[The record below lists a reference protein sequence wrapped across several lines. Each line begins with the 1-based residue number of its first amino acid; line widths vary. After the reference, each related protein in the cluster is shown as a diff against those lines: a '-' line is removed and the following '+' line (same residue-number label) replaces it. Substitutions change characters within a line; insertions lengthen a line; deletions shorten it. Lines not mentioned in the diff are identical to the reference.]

1 MGGYR
6 YILLFACLMATQSIL
21 KGQDSDSSN
30 RIIDQVVV
38 TAQIEPTSLKNS
50 VYKIRTITH
59 EQIQR
64 RATADIT
71 TLLNTELGI
80 RFSNDMAL
88 GETDVQLMG
97 MSGQNVKVLVDGVP
111 LLDRGATKQSLTQ
124 IDVNTIE
131 KIEIIEGPVS
141 VVYGTDALAGVINI
155 LTNNNS
161 DNKKWHIQARV
172 LEETANKEYTL
183 FINEGR
189 HNAYIGL
196 SHQLDQ
202 NWRVST
208 NLSRNTFGGWKGNNT
223 GRSLSWQPKD
233 QWLGGARV
241 AYKNEKHE
249 TWYRLDYT
257 NEDIYTPG
265 NYNANNT
272 YIDKNFITNR
282 YTNILQSNWN
292 LSDRWSANGTV
303 SYQNYTRET
312 VTKRTYLETN
322 ETQLTT
328 GAGEQDIA
336 KFDNLFFRGT
346 AQYKLSQHVFAQ
358 AGLEY
363 DREYGAGERLNDNA
377 VLTEYAL
384 FLTTEIKAFPWMN
397 VRPGLRFVGNSVF
410 DAPPVI
416 PSLNT
421 KFILSESFDFRAAYA
436 RGFRSPALRELF
448 FTFFDTNHSIRGNE
462 NLQPEY
468 SNSFNTYL
476 SYHKQVN
483 ESSDLSASIGGFY
496 NLFDNMITMGIDPE
510 DGSVNTYINLQ
521 KYKTTGIV
529 WENNYTY
536 RNLQLGLGFSYIG
549 RYNRLYEEDSN
560 LDQFLWTPEVN
571 SSIFYTIPKWGTNIN
586 LFYKFYGKRP
596 GFETGTNSS
605 GETEINQIYS
615 GSFNQ
620 ADLTLNKRINT
631 MLDLHVG
638 VRNLFNTI
646 NVVNTGTV
654 GDGAHSVV
662 NSSVPMSYGRSFFL
676 GLQFNMS
683 R

>member
-1 MGGYR
+1 MGINKY
-6 YILLFACLMATQSIL
+6 LFMIFCLITSQATL
-21 KGQDSDSSN
+21 RAQDIDTSK

-38 TAQIEPTSLKNS
+38 TAQLEPTSLKNS
-50 VYKIRTITH
+50 VYKVRTITQ

-64 RATADIT
+64 RATVDIT

-97 MSGQNVKVLVDGVP
+97 MSGQNVKVLMDGVP

-155 LTNNNS
+155 ITKSNLGNQ
-161 DNKKWHIQARV
+161 KWNLQARI
-172 LEETANKEYTL
+172 LEETANKEYTP
-183 FINEGR
+183 FTKEGR
-189 HNAYIGL
+189 HNAHIGL
-196 SHQLDQ
+196 THQLDPH
-202 NWRVST
+202 WSIGT
-208 NLSRNTFGGWKGNNT
+208 NLSRNTFGGWKGNAT
-223 GRSLSWQPKD
+223 GRSLNWQPKD
-233 QWLGGARV
+233 QWLGSAKV
-241 AYKNEKHE
+241 AYENEKHE

-265 NYNANNT
+265 NYNPNNT

-282 YTNILQSNWN
+282 YNNMLQSNWKF
-292 LSDRWSANGTV
+292 SDKWSANGAL
-303 SYQNYTRET
+303 SYQNYKRET

-322 ETQLTT
+322 QTELTT

-346 AQYKLSQHVFAQ
+346 AQYKLSQHLFAQ

-363 DREYGAGERLNDNA
+363 DREYGSGERLKDNA

-384 FLTTEIKAFPWMN
+384 FLTTEIKAFSWIN
-397 VRPGLRFVGNSVF
+397 IRPGLRFVGNSVF
-410 DAPPVI
+410 DVPLVI

-421 KFILSESFDFRAAYA
+421 KFALNEAFDLRVAYA

-462 NLQPEY
+462 NLKPEY

-476 SYHKQVN
+476 AYHGQVN
-483 ESSDLSASIGGFY
+483 ESSDFHSSIGGFY

-521 KYKTTGIV
+521 KYKTTGMV

-536 RNLQLGLGFSYIG
+536 RNLQLGVGFSYIG
-549 RYNRLYEEDSN
+549 RYNRLYEEDNN
-560 LDQFLWTPEVN
+560 LDQFLWSPEIN
-571 SSIFYTIPKWGTNIN
+571 SSIFYTIPKWNTNIN
-586 LFYKFYGKRP
+586 LFYKFYGRRP
-596 GFETGTNSS
+596 GFEARMTNTGD
-605 GETEINQIYS
+605 TEINQIYI

-620 ADLTLNKRINT
+620 ADLTINKRINH
-631 MLDLHVG
+631 MLNLNAG

-646 NVVNTGTV
+646 NVINTGTV
-654 GDGAHSVV
+654 GESAHSTV
-662 NSSVPMSYGRSFFL
+662 NSSVPMSYGRSFFF
-676 GLQFNMS
+676 GLQLNVS
-683 R
+683 K